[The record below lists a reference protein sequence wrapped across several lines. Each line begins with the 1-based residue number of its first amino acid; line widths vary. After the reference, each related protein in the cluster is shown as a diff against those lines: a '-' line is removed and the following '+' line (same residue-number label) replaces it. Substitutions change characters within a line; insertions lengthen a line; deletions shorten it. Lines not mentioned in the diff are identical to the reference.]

1 VTFKIFPEFPIK
13 TMTVSWQDGRGK
25 MVGNLIRSGQ
35 KINDDLNNLGEE
47 LKKEVHSHLI
57 CNLGF

>member
-1 VTFKIFPEFPIK
+1 
-13 TMTVSWQDGRGK
+13 MTVSWQDGRGK